1 MEKLKRVLLDFEQAG
16 EWVGEM
22 EEVDC
27 HLKAL
32 AKQRKQAKSFLVMA
46 AISERRT
53 KKRSFF

>member
-1 MEKLKRVLLDFEQAG
+1 
-16 EWVGEM
+16 M

-27 HLKAL
+27 HLKEL

-53 KKRSFF
+53 KKKEFYFYF